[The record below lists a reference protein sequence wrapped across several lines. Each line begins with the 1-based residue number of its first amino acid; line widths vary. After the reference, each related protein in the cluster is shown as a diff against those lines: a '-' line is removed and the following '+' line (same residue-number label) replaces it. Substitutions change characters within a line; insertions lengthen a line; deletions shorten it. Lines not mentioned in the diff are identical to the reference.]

1 MNRRDRY
8 QRAGLLLLGLALLP
22 AGIWLAL
29 SQWGN
34 RRHLVVSTLLLAVTA
49 LPFLLR
55 LERKRPQARRLVL
68 LAVLIAMGVVGR
80 ELFFWLPQ
88 GKPVAALVLVTGAA
102 LGAESGFLTGAA
114 IAFFSNFFYLQGPWT
129 PWQMLAFGSLGLVSG
144 LLFSGRKKAP
154 SRLGFALFGGAAV
167 MVLYGGLVDG
177 STLMMAGGR
186 LNPAMVLTVY
196 TLAVPYNLMHAGA
209 TTVFLLLGGPLLFR
223 TLDRIQTK
231 YGFTHQTAL

>member
-34 RRHLVVSTLLLAVTA
+34 RRHLIVSTLLLAVTA

-114 IAFFSNFFYLQGPWT
+114 IAFSPTFSICRGRGRPGKCWRSARWGWSRDCFFPGAKKRRPGWALPCS
-129 PWQMLAFGSLGLVSG
+129 A
-144 LLFSGRKKAP
+144 GR
-154 SRLGFALFGGAAV
+154 R
-167 MVLYGGLVDG
+167 
-177 STLMMAGGR
+177 
-186 LNPAMVLTVY
+186 
-196 TLAVPYNLMHAGA
+196 
-209 TTVFLLLGGPLLFR
+209 
-223 TLDRIQTK
+223 
-231 YGFTHQTAL
+231 